1 MENRQTLKFSF
12 LIKVEAYYID
22 TIGNVNSAIVQVAVL
37 YLLTQLQY
45 YKLVGQSGTSEVWWQ
60 KEFYLFFPLHYACE
74 KKNFKDGQYHLF
86 LFHLEVPVADV
97 GAITICTNTLTSLT
111 ADPKELFKC
120 HEGWSCREPSCLY
133 CNSRKRVSTWME
145 WFMCDRLEATE
156 QLRAKAEDRKLS
168 QVQ

>member
-1 MENRQTLKFSF
+1 M
-12 LIKVEAYYID
+12 
-22 TIGNVNSAIVQVAVL
+22 
-37 YLLTQLQY
+37 
-45 YKLVGQSGTSEVWWQ
+45 
-60 KEFYLFFPLHYACE
+60 PM
-74 KKNFKDGQYHLF
+74 KKNNPKTDSTIC
-86 LFHLEVPVADV
+86 LFHLKVAVADV
-97 GAITICTNTLTSLT
+97 GAIAIHTSTLTSLT

-156 QLRAKAEDRKLS
+156 QLRAKVEYRKLS